1 MFNRPKW
8 STILAAV
15 GGGLA
20 LFLVIFH
27 FQFIKNV
34 VGTCFSVLQ
43 PLWAGILI
51 AYLLWP
57 MAEFFERQCA
67 KVKPIA
73 KAARQ
78 VSVLLTAV
86 IVFAVIGL
94 LAWVLIPQLW
104 SSVVELLPKLPD
116 MVEAQ
121 FNKLQAFMATESS
134 AAGYVSQIIDST
146 ENSLMTWLKTNLV
159 NTIYNIANSVVS
171 IGSAIVTIM
180 LTIIITIYLLLDR
193 ERYLGQCRK
202 LFHAVSKNERVNDE
216 IDETIKQAHRIFSGF
231 ISGKLLDSLIV
242 GIICFIVLS
251 ILQMPYALLISVV
264 VGVTNIIPMFG
275 PFIGAIPSAFL
286 LLLVSPK
293 QCLVFIIF
301 IVILQ
306 QVDGNVIGPRIIGNS
321 TGISALYVTIA
332 ILLFGK
338 LFGFI
343 GMILGVPL
351 FATIY
356 YVIKRITEHSLRRQ
370 GLPTAT
376 AAYTPGLEIRHV
388 SEAENAPDGEHEL
401 EI

>member
-1 MFNRPKW
+1 MFVKPKW
-8 STILAAV
+8 TTVLLAVA
-15 GGGLA
+15 GGVA
-20 LFLVIFH
+20 LFLILFNFAFV
-27 FQFIKNV
+27 KEV
-34 VGTCFSVLQ
+34 VGNFLSVLE

-51 AYLLWP
+51 AYLLCP
-57 MAEFFERQCA
+57 MAEFFEKQCA
-67 KVKPIA
+67 RFAPIA

-78 VSVLLTAV
+78 ISVLLTAI

-104 SSVVELLPKLPD
+104 SSIVDLLPKLPN
-116 MVEAQ
+116 MVEVQ
-121 FNKLQAFMATESS
+121 FAKLQTFMASESS
-134 AAGYVSQIIDST
+134 AATYMTQILDSA

-159 NTIYNIANSVVS
+159 NTITNIANSVVS

-180 LTIIITIYLLLDR
+180 LTVIITIYLLLDR
-193 ERYLGQCRK
+193 ERYLSQCRK

-264 VGVTNIIPMFG
+264 IGVTNVIPMFG

-306 QVDGNVIGPRIIGNS
+306 QIDGNIIGPRIIGNS

-356 YVIKRITEHSLRRQ
+356 YIVKRLTEHSLRNQ
-370 GLPTAT
+370 GLPIETSR
-376 AAYTPGLEIRHV
+376 YLPGLTIHGSLPEN
-388 SEAENAPDGEHEL
+388 SEEN
-401 EI
+401 

>member
-1 MFNRPKW
+1 MFIKPKW
-8 STILAAV
+8 TTVVLAVA
-15 GGGLA
+15 GGLA

-27 FQFIKNV
+27 FPFVKEV
-34 VGTCFSVLQ
+34 VGTFLSVLQ
-43 PLWAGILI
+43 PLWAGILM
-51 AYLLWP
+51 AYLLCP

-78 VSVLLTAV
+78 ISVLLTAI
-86 IVFAVIGL
+86 IVFAAVGL

-104 SSVVELLPKLPD
+104 SSIVDLLPKLPD

-134 AAGYVSQIIDST
+134 AAGYVSQIINST

-159 NTIYNIANSVVS
+159 NTIYNIANSVMS

-180 LTIIITIYLLLDR
+180 LTIIITVYLLLDR
-193 ERYLGQCRK
+193 ERYLSQCRK
-202 LFHAVSKNERVNDE
+202 LFHAVSKNERINNE

-306 QVDGNVIGPRIIGNS
+306 QIDGNVIGPRIIGNS

-338 LFGFI
+338 LFGFL

-356 YVIKRITEHSLRRQ
+356 YVVKRVTEHSLRKQ

-376 AAYTPGLEIRHV
+376 AAYSPGLKIEHTAV
-388 SEAENAPDGEHEL
+388 TENEQGN
-401 EI
+401 

>member
-1 MFNRPKW
+1 MFVKPKW
-8 STILAAV
+8 STVLLAVA
-15 GGGLA
+15 GGVA
-20 LFLVIFH
+20 LFLILLNFAYIKE
-27 FQFIKNV
+27 FI
-34 VGTCFSVLQ
+34 GTLLSVLQ

-51 AYLLWP
+51 AYLLCP
-57 MAEFFERQCA
+57 MAEFFEKQCA
-67 KVKPIA
+67 RFAPIA

-78 VSVLLTAV
+78 ISVLLTAI

-104 SSVVELLPKLPD
+104 SSIVDLLPKLPN
-116 MVEAQ
+116 MVEVQ
-121 FNKLQAFMATESS
+121 FTKLQTFMASESS
-134 AAGYVSQIIDST
+134 AATYMTQILDSA
-146 ENSLMTWLKTNLV
+146 EKSLMTWLKTNLV
-159 NTIYNIANSVVS
+159 NTITNIANSVVS

-180 LTIIITIYLLLDR
+180 LTVIITIYLLLDR
-193 ERYLGQCRK
+193 ERYLSQCRK

-264 VGVTNIIPMFG
+264 IGVTNVIPMFG

-306 QVDGNVIGPRIIGNS
+306 QIDGNIIGPRIIGNS

-356 YVIKRITEHSLRRQ
+356 YIVKRLTEHSLRNQ
-370 GLPTAT
+370 GLPIETSR
-376 AAYTPGLEIRHV
+376 YLPGLTIHGSLPEN
-388 SEAENAPDGEHEL
+388 SEEN
-401 EI
+401 